1 MYQIINRKRPDSA
14 IKANKLGFVISK
26 QHVSLSNTLAA
37 FHFSNKS
44 LLFSTSISQYGL
56 DIFKYL

>member
-44 LLFSTSISQYGL
+44 LLFST
-56 DIFKYL
+56 KYQSVRLGYF

>member
-26 QHVSLSNTLAA
+26 QHVSLNNTLAA
-37 FHFSNKS
+37 FHFSNKIYYFQ
-44 LLFSTSISQYGL
+44 LGISQYGL